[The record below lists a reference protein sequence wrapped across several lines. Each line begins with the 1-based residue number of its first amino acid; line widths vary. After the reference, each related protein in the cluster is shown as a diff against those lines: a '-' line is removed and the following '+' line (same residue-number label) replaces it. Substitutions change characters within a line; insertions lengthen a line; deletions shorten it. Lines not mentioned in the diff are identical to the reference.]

1 MNPQQ
6 PYLNSKTFL
15 NSLAV
20 NDNNS
25 SQLKTCSPDFKST
38 IPSDKPLFRR
48 TSPRLHSQELP
59 QTQSR
64 ERIVNEEQRDFEE
77 EKTKED
83 QIPMFPASFNP
94 RRASNMPA
102 REKVQNWMKDIPF
115 HYSTDNAMVYIDCF
129 PAVASYSSSESG
141 SQQELTD
148 TDQILELQAR
158 RLTRYATR
166 NYINDSEPIAHAEG
180 DSYDDIDECYYESDG
195 NVINFNDVEG
205 DASNFL
211 TTNQMDYIVL
221 NNFE

>member
-1 MNPQQ
+1 MARNRRLNVPLSQAPISQIQMNPQQ

-115 HYSTDNAMVYIDCF
+115 HYSTDTVSYTHLDVYKRQKHGMLKRQLF
-129 PAVASYSSSESG
+129 Y
-141 SQQELTD
+141 
-148 TDQILELQAR
+148 
-158 RLTRYATR
+158 
-166 NYINDSEPIAHAEG
+166 H
-180 DSYDDIDECYYESDG
+180 
-195 NVINFNDVEG
+195 
-205 DASNFL
+205 
-211 TTNQMDYIVL
+211 
-221 NNFE
+221 